1 MKEIKLYQCSI
12 CGTQYAERRTCIEC
26 EGSHKTKL
34 KICKMKF
41 VAFKNNKQGWPIRIS
56 VQNANGDI
64 AEYRL
69 S

>member
-12 CGTQYAERRTCIEC
+12 CGTQYAERRTCMEC

-34 KICKMKF
+34 KIFKMKF